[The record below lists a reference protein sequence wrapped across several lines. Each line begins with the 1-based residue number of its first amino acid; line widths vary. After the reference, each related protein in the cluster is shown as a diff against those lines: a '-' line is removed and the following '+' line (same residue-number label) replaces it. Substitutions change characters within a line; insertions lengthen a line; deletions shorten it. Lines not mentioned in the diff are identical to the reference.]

1 MRSDFSRTAVV
12 IAAFASPV
20 FALDLNE
27 VDLGGGDSTLITA
40 EIWVDNWFAV
50 WANGAKLHE
59 DSTAYKTE
67 RSFNAER
74 IQFKAGLRVTLAF
87 ELRDFIENET
97 GLEYIGSR
105 RQQMGD
111 GGAIAQFSDA
121 KTGALLLAS
130 DGDWRCLVV
139 QHLPVK
145 ASCAEEASP
154 KTSTAA
160 CAQMVTE
167 IPSDWKDPMFDDSGW
182 PKAVVHSESDVGPKG
197 GYDQIT
203 WNTAAKLIWGADLKR
218 DNVVLCR
225 AAISG

>member
-40 EIWVDNWFAV
+40 EIGVDNWF
-50 WANGAKLHE
+50 
-59 DSTAYKTE
+59 AYKTE

-218 DNVVLCR
+218 DNVVLSR